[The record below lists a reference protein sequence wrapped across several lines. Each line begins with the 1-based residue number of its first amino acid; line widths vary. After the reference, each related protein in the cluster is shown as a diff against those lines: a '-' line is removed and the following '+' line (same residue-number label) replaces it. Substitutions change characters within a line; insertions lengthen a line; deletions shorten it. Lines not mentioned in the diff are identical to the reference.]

1 MTVREMTD
9 AIRLGGSGGGGGGSA
24 GVEIIELGAQV
35 SAVLIRAIMRMKT
48 ALAPGSAQPD
58 AALMFEKDGDFSG
71 AIAGALTA
79 LESGKMPV
87 FLIEATQGMD
97 YPVSLI
103 PASVSVDLSAG
114 ITFNTSLSESIPD
127 GEGGTVY
134 HTWLFTVIVLADQ
147 ARLIGRRLDADSY

>member
-9 AIRLGGSGGGGGGSA
+9 MIRLGGGSGGGGSA
-24 GVEIIELGAQV
+24 GVEIIELGAQA
-35 SAVLIRAIMRMKT
+35 SAMLVRALMRIET

-58 AALMFEKDGDFSG
+58 AALMFELDGDFSG
-71 AIAGALTA
+71 ALSAAIDA
-79 LESGKMPV
+79 LERGKTPV
-87 FLIEATQGMD
+87 FLVEATEGMD
-97 YPVSLI
+97 YPMSLI
-103 PASVSVDLSAG
+103 PTSVSLALPAG
-114 ITFNTSLSESIPD
+114 ITFNTSFSDSIPD

>member
-24 GVEIIELGAQV
+24 GVEIIELGAQA
-35 SAVLIRAIMRMKT
+35 SAMLVHAIMNMKT
-48 ALAPGSAQPD
+48 ALAPGSVQPD
-58 AALMFEKDGDFSG
+58 TALMFELDGDFSG
-71 AIAGALTA
+71 VIAGARTA

-87 FLIEATQGMD
+87 FLVEATEGMD

-103 PASVSVDLSAG
+103 PTSVSSAPPAG
-114 ITFNTSLSESIPD
+114 ITFNTSFSESVPD

-134 HTWLFTVIVLADQ
+134 HTWLFTVIALADQ

>member
-9 AIRLGGSGGGGGGSA
+9 MIRLGGSGGGGGGSA

-35 SAVLIRAIMRMKT
+35 SAALVRAIMRMTT
-48 ALAPGSAQPD
+48 ALAPGSVQPD
-58 AALMFEKDGDFSG
+58 TALMFKMNGDFSG
-71 AIAGALTA
+71 VIAGALTA

-87 FLIEATQGMD
+87 FLVEATQGID
-97 YPVSLI
+97 YPVSLM
-103 PASVSVDLSAG
+103 PTSVSTDQTFGLTFEISHNQSA
-114 ITFNTSLSESIPD
+114 PD

-134 HTWLFTVIVLADQ
+134 HTWLFSVIVLADQ